1 MSQSRANAE
10 PSLTEFL
17 STRARRASDGRLALD
32 VACGLVVALAA
43 AIWQGPGWRL
53 ITPAAVCFL
62 AYGAWGIADRELLER
77 IGATPRRLTV
87 LRAARLAA
95 AITGIVAAI
104 ALVLIAMAVALGR
117 IIS

>member
-1 MSQSRANAE
+1 MNRSRAGSE

-17 STRARRASDGRLALD
+17 ASRARHSSDARLALD

-43 AIWQGPGWRL
+43 AVWQGPGWRL
-53 ITPAAVCFL
+53 ITSAALCFL

-77 IGATPRRLTV
+77 LGMSPRGVTL
-87 LRAARLAA
+87 LRVARLAA
-95 AITGIVAAI
+95 AVIGIGAAI

-117 IIS
+117 VIS